1 MKKNNLTTRLA
12 AACCLSVMLCTGCH
26 NDNDP
31 AQLLPSE
38 GGIALTPTIES
49 IMAWNEGDNNPST
62 RADNTVDAKL
72 AVGGKI
78 GIKIV
83 APHPTEDGPSDE
95 VLAFNYYKVTDQG
108 KLERIP
114 FSGATGETEE
124 NLSIPEAGEYYVMGS
139 ANVNLTTGGFTYRAY
154 ADNAGRKITIEK
166 DGKISLPL
174 AIKSGGVRL
183 NVKSNAGGIYDGGAV
198 EATPVGFSVC
208 DEMGGGALEAKT
220 LAADAPSAI
229 WGELSTKAKALQQ
242 GDVVMELKVD
252 GKTYQVK
259 TPRALSV
266 IAARLYEFNVRVG
279 ATSITV
285 SEPTIG
291 EFETVKEVE
300 VEAEYKLLFNG
311 QEPALLAVPGC
322 TPYWI
327 APIVDAEVLIQAG
340 WGAVANYTCPAGWRI
355 PTKEDYEAMTG
366 LNAGDPAN
374 SEIYSAVS
382 AVIPYI
388 NGGRGW
394 WSATAIKEEGQE
406 QKAWMLSVS
415 NVNSTVILEAVPTYG
430 YPGHGRCVRKK

>member
-62 RADNTVDAKL
+62 RADNTVDVKL

-139 ANVNLTTGGFTYRAY
+139 ANVNLTTDGFTYRAY
-154 ADNAGRKITIEK
+154 ADNAGRKITIAK

-183 NVKSNAGGIYDGGAV
+183 NVKSNAGGTYDGGAV

-208 DEMGGGALEAKT
+208 DEMGGGALEAKPLT
-220 LAADAPSAI
+220 ADAPSAI

-291 EFETVKEVE
+291 EFQTEQQVE
-300 VEAEYKLLFNG
+300 VEADYFEGMFNG
-311 QEPALLAVPGC
+311 KPAGLLKLNDKTAYWVEPTDGKHAVAWADAMKSCPPGWSLPSKEDIEKMLGVTDNSSISAPDSFYKIFGC
-322 TPYWI
+322 TQG
-327 APIVDAEVLIQAG
+327 QAVNF
-340 WGAVANYTCPAGWRI
+340 WLSTENDKGAFALSLDMSSSLSLYSYEKTYTFQA
-355 PTKEDYEAMTG
+355 
-366 LNAGDPAN
+366 
-374 SEIYSAVS
+374 
-382 AVIPYI
+382 
-388 NGGRGW
+388 
-394 WSATAIKEEGQE
+394 
-406 QKAWMLSVS
+406 
-415 NVNSTVILEAVPTYG
+415 
-430 YPGHGRCVRKK
+430 RCVRKKR